1 MDTMGRFR
9 SRWTIL
15 LTLLATLAAAGGI
28 GVAAELSLDELSR
41 PQLAPS
47 ADAGLLGPITEVG
60 RTGWDCA
67 PEKAAR
73 AKTARAAD
81 LPASDR

>member
-1 MDTMGRFR
+1 MGRSR

-15 LTLLATLAAAGGI
+15 LTLLATLAVAGGV
-28 GVAAELSLDELSR
+28 GVAAEISLEELSR
-41 PQLAPS
+41 PHLAPS
-47 ADAGLLGPITEVG
+47 ADVGLLAPITDAG

-73 AKTARAAD
+73 ATTARAAE

>member
-1 MDTMGRFR
+1 MGRLG

-28 GVAAELSLDELSR
+28 GIAAEVSLEELSR
-41 PQLAPS
+41 PHLAPS
-47 ADAGLLGPITEVG
+47 SEAGLLAPITDAG
-60 RTGWDCA
+60 RTGWDCT

-73 AKTARAAD
+73 ATTARAAE